1 MKREKSEFDILKKIE
16 EERLKRNWSEYTL
29 AKNSGITQ
37 STISTWYRKSLQPSI
52 ASLEKICKG
61 FGISLSEFFKDDQNN
76 TNLTPSQI
84 EMISL
89 WESLSPNQREKIIML
104 IKAFKTDN

>member
-1 MKREKSEFDILKKIE
+1 MGK
-16 EERLKRNWSEYTL
+16 
-29 AKNSGITQ
+29 AV
-37 STISTWYRKSLQPSI
+37 
-52 ASLEKICKG
+52 
-61 FGISLSEFFKDDQNN
+61 SEFFKDDQNN